1 MRVQRVKRSKVTEW
15 PAYLLVGLPPELT
28 AKVNAEAFM
37 EDMSINETIRAA
49 LCTHYRLRCRR
60 PPGSI
65 YTDPLNEK
73 ITLRFPPL
81 LWEKMKQDVDGMKR
95 GAFKA
100 LIVRVMEEHYATKET
115 PEDD

>member
-1 MRVQRVKRSKVTEW
+1 MKDRTASCSCGQ
-15 PAYLLVGLPPELT
+15 LT
-28 AKVNAEAFM
+28 AKVNEEAFM
-37 EDMSINETIRAA
+37 ENMSINETIRAA

-81 LWEKMKQDVDGMKR
+81 LWEKMKADVDGMKR

-100 LIVRVMEEHYATKET
+100 LIVRVLEEHYASKEVT
-115 PEDD
+115 PVD